1 MDARAIIRRNKRK
14 RDLEERGIDSSVV
27 DEIPDE
33 HCNVHCPCPCPCPR
47 RSSQLAVRTQLLSRL
62 CSADFAR
69 SFVATKSR
77 HALVSRLLR

>member
-33 HCNVHCPCPCPCPR
+33 HCNVHCPCPSRCSLLAAR
-47 RSSQLAVRTQLLSRL
+47 RSHPASVE
-62 CSADFAR
+62 
-69 SFVATKSR
+69 
-77 HALVSRLLR
+77 AL